1 MKKSLLLISSLI
13 LLATSACSS
22 ATTTIPGT
30 GTTST
35 PPPAKAAEPVKVA
48 LWDYNSSEAT
58 VKALTKLIEDYQKEH
73 PNVKIERTYVPFA
86 DIKNKLL
93 LGSAAGQL
101 PDIVWIDNPDH
112 QAFAASGIL
121 ADITKEVKDWGQADK
136 YFKGPWSSTM
146 YKDKNY
152 GVPTSSNNL
161 ALFYNADLL
170 DAAGVKPPANWQE
183 LQDAAKSLTKNGVYG
198 FGASAIRNE
207 QGMFQFLPFI
217 WQSGSDLN
225 SFNSP
230 GTVEALKLWKGM
242 VDGGMMSKEVLSQDQ
257 QAVMLQFIAGK
268 VAMVVN
274 GTWQLPLVTKD
285 AKFKWGVVPLPSN
298 KQGGTILGGENW
310 AITSTSKVKD
320 TAWDLIKYSQDPA
333 RLKDYLI
340 ASGRLPSRID
350 MINDATWQSDKST
363 KVFADSMNVS
373 KARAYG
379 PNYPKASD
387 AVQEML
393 QQVLTGVKSPEDAV
407 KETDAKIKPL
417 LQ

>member
-1 MKKSLLLISSLI
+1 MKKSLLLISSMI

-22 ATTTIPGT
+22 AATTTPSSGNAN
-30 GTTST
+30 T
-35 PPPAKAAEPVKVA
+35 PAAKAGEQVKVS

-112 QAFAASGIL
+112 QAFSASGIL
-121 ADITKEVKDWGQADK
+121 ADISKEIKDWGQADK

-170 DAAGVKPPANWQE
+170 DAAEKKPPANWKE
-183 LQDAAKSLTKNGVYG
+183 LQDAAKKLTKSGVYG
-198 FGASAIRNE
+198 FAASAIRNE

-217 WQSGSDLN
+217 WQAGSDLN
-225 SFNSP
+225 SFNTP

-242 VDGGMMSKEVLSQDQ
+242 VDEGAMSKEVLTQDQ

-268 VAMVVN
+268 VSMVVN
-274 GTWQLPLVTKD
+274 GTWQLPLVAKD
-285 AKFKWGVVPLPSN
+285 AKFKWGVVPLPAN

-320 TAWDLIKYSQDPA
+320 TAWDLIKYSQEPT

-340 ASGRLPSRID
+340 ASGRLPSRTD
-350 MINDATWQSDKST
+350 MINDATWQNDKST

-379 PNYPKASD
+379 PNYPKISD

-407 KETDAKIKPL
+407 KETETKIKPL